1 MFDFNLYVRTKPS
14 CVIVKN
20 RATANLSLTRFQI
33 HVYDVEIPLHNLWTF
48 LHLIFLRP
56 IGAAIDFKLEHTNM
70 N

>member
-1 MFDFNLYVRTKPS
+1 MFDFNLYVRTKLS
-14 CVIVKN
+14 CVMVKN

-33 HVYDVEIPLHNLWTF
+33 NDAEIPLHNLWTF

-56 IGAAIDFKLEHTNM
+56 HGAAIDFKLEYTNM